1 MKDKIT
7 YEQAKKIWEKYLRTE
22 YLRLHTRESEVIMR
36 KLANHFGE
44 DEEFWGITGLLHDL
58 DMDSINN
65 DYSLHG
71 KKTVEILKKE
81 GYNIPEMFDAI
92 IAHTEGLEESN
103 AERKTR
109 LDYVLAAAENIT
121 GLISAYVLVR
131 PDKKIEGTKV
141 KSITKKIKD
150 KAFAASVNRQFIN
163 DIYEKTGMERSTFIQ
178 LSIDAMKEIADEI
191 GM

>member
-7 YEQAKKIWEKYLRTE
+7 YDQAKKIWNKYLKTE

-44 DEEFWGITGLLHDL
+44 DEELWGITGLLHDL
-58 DMDSINN
+58 DMDSINK

-71 KKTVEILKKE
+71 KKTVEILKEE

-92 IAHTEGLEESN
+92 IAHTEGLKESD
-103 AERKTR
+103 AKRKTR

-150 KAFAASVNRQFIN
+150 KAFAASVNRKFIN
-163 DIYEKTGMERSTFIQ
+163 DINEKTGMERSIFIQ

>member
-7 YEQAKKIWEKYLRTE
+7 YEQAKKIWGKYLRTE

-163 DIYEKTGMERSTFIQ
+163 DIYKKTGMERSTFIQ

>member
-7 YEQAKKIWEKYLRTE
+7 YEQAKKIWEKYLKTE

>member
-7 YEQAKKIWEKYLRTE
+7 YEQAKKIWGKYLKTE

-92 IAHTEGLEESN
+92 IAHTEGLKESD